1 MKHMKTEQDIYLFE
15 ETCRISHAY
24 HFFSNHTLVYLY
36 SGRLHLRNQ
45 CGETLSIERGDSAFI
60 GRDSYSHLYAEPEPK
75 VPCRMLFFS
84 LPRQFLCE
92 FYQTLDVSV
101 RKSTIEGFSTLHRL
115 KPSPE
120 IESLFQSWVPYIQEK
135 SAFSEAVLRLKMIEA
150 VYTLLNTDKRYIPT
164 LFDFAG
170 KCPVNLFDLLKEP
183 GTKEIQWLDL
193 SFEPRGKTN

>member
-1 MKHMKTEQDIYLFE
+1 MKTEQDIYLFG

-24 HFFSNHTLVYLY
+24 HLFSNHTLVYLY
-36 SGRLHLRNQ
+36 NGRLHLRNQ
-45 CGETLSIERGDSAFI
+45 CGEMLSIEQGDSAFI
-60 GRDSYSHLYAEPEPK
+60 GRDSYSHLYAEPELK

-92 FYQTLDVSV
+92 FYQTLYISV
-101 RKSTIEGFSTLHRL
+101 RKSTIEGFSVLHRL

-135 SAFSEAVLRLKMIEA
+135 PAFSEAVLRLKMVEA
-150 VYTLLNTDKRYIPT
+150 VYALLKADERYIST

-170 KCPVNLFDLLKEP
+170 KCPMNMFDLLKEP
-183 GTKEIQWLDL
+183 RAKEIQWFDL

>member
-1 MKHMKTEQDIYLFE
+1 MKTEQDIYLFE

-24 HFFSNHTLVYLY
+24 HLFSNHTLVYLY

-45 CGETLSIERGDSAFI
+45 CGERLSIERGDSAFI

-84 LPRQFLCE
+84 LSRQFLCE
-92 FYQTLDVSV
+92 FYQTLDISV
-101 RKSTIEGFSTLHRL
+101 RKSLTKEFSALHRL

-135 SAFSEAVLRLKMIEA
+135 PAFSEAVLSLKMIEA
-150 VYTLLNTDKRYIPT
+150 VYALLNADERYIPT

-170 KCPVNLFDLLKEP
+170 KCPMNMFNLLKEP
-183 GTKEIQWLDL
+183 GAKEIQWLDL
-193 SFEPRGKTN
+193 SFEPRGKIN